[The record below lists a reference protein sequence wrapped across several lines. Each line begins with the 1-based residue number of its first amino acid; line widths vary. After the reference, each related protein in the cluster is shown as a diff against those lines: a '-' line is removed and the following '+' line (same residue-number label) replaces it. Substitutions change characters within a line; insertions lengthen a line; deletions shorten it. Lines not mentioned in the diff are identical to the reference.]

1 MKDGTKIYLDGY
13 QAPALDTGRTPPS
26 NSLGHFPQSDELTY
40 IGLFP
45 SGTGHY
51 IKNFEVYK
59 GVDLQLGALAPSA
72 PPSATVTPGQTPNQ
86 PTGDSSMAM
95 VVVAML
101 LCAGAVVVMAKKRSH
116 AK

>member
-1 MKDGTKIYLDGY
+1 MG
-13 QAPALDTGRTPPS
+13 
-26 NSLGHFPQSDELTY
+26 
-40 IGLFP
+40 
-45 SGTGHY
+45 
-51 IKNFEVYK
+51 
-59 GVDLQLGALAPSA
+59 LGALAPSA

-95 VVVAML
+95 AVVAMI